1 MELNWDSMAARYQEL
16 ITSKGARHQR
26 NQELEA
32 LIGEAASHFP
42 RDTPAGLAWFIDAT
56 RDSQR
61 MWFVAAVLKKVSPM
75 PRQLLD
81 PVVTAALL
89 VKDASAPR
97 WFIGPCDRTFGST
110 VVAARIKEL
119 SSTPGVK
126 ENDGVAKA
134 SYWLG
139 RCR

>member
-1 MELNWDSMAARYQEL
+1 MELIWDSMAARYQEL
-16 ITSKGARHQR
+16 ITSRGSLHQR
-26 NQELEA
+26 NQQLEA

-42 RDTPAGLAWFIDAT
+42 RHTPSGLAWFIDAT
-56 RDSQR
+56 KDAQR
-61 MWFVAAVLKKVSPM
+61 LWFVAAVLKKVRPM
-75 PRQLLD
+75 PRLLLD

-89 VKDASAPR
+89 VKDASAPQSL
-97 WFIGPCDRTFGST
+97 IGPCERTFGSR
-110 VVAARIKEL
+110 VVADRIKEL